1 MNTATQDSNQNVV
14 TLVIQHKVRA
24 DSLDTYEQWLKRA
37 VQAARR
43 QPGHLGVNVIRPEEG
58 GRHFTTVVRFCE
70 SARLQ
75 AWVNSSERQ
84 AMIGEVMPLLEGGD
98 HTEVHDDPEFWFT
111 PAKSGAA
118 QPPRWKQ
125 ALLTYLVICP
135 MTLLVPAL
143 LAPFFAEFPALG
155 GRVTGNLIVNLFVIL
170 PVVFFIMPL
179 VTRWCAGW
187 LRA

>member
-1 MNTATQDSNQNVV
+1 MNATTQDNRKVV
-14 TLVIQHKVRA
+14 TLVIQHKVRSHA
-24 DSLDTYEQWLKRA
+24 LDSYEEWLKRT

-43 QPGHLGVNVIRPEEG
+43 QPGHLGVNVIRPEQG

-75 AWVNSSERQ
+75 AWINSAERQ
-84 AMIGEVMPLLEGGD
+84 AMIGEVMPLLEEGD

-111 PAKSGAA
+111 PASPGAT

-143 LAPFFAEFPALG
+143 LAPFFAAFPVLG
-155 GRVTGNLIVNLFVIL
+155 GPLAGNLIVNFFVIL

-179 VTRWCAGW
+179 VTRLGAGW
-187 LRA
+187 LRT

>member
-1 MNTATQDSNQNVV
+1 MNTATQDNSNVV
-14 TLVIQHKVRA
+14 TLVIQHKVRSDA
-24 DSLDTYEQWLKRA
+24 LDTYEAWLKRA

-75 AWVNSSERQ
+75 AWVNSAERQ
-84 AMIGEVMPLLEGGD
+84 AMIDEVMPLLEGGD

-111 PAKSGAA
+111 PATSGAK
-118 QPPRWKQ
+118 QSPRWKQ

-143 LAPFFAEFPALG
+143 LAPLFAAFPALG
-155 GRVTGNLIVNLFVIL
+155 GPLVGNLIGNFFVIL

-179 VTRWCAGW
+179 VTRVAAGW

>member
-1 MNTATQDSNQNVV
+1 MNTANQDSSNVV
-14 TLVIQHKVRA
+14 TLVIQHKVRSDA
-24 DSLDTYEQWLKRA
+24 LDTYEEWLKRA

-43 QPGHLGVNVIRPEEG
+43 QPGHLGVNVIRPEQR

-75 AWVNSSERQ
+75 DWVNSSERQ
-84 AMIGEVMPLLEGGD
+84 RMIDEVMPLLDGGD
-98 HTEVHDDPEFWFT
+98 HTEVHADPEFWFT
-111 PAKSGAA
+111 PVGSGAQ

-125 ALLTYLVICP
+125 AVLTYLVICP

-143 LAPFFAEFPALG
+143 LAPLFAAVPALG
-155 GRVTGNLIVNLFVIL
+155 GPLAGNLIGNLFVIL

-179 VTRWCAGW
+179 VTRLAAGW